1 MRCLFWALALIIF
14 VAVVVPALV
23 AVVAV
28 TAFAAFA
35 VLRFTLPW
43 LLVGLGV
50 WLLVGRGHRSGRDRR
65 SRRNR
70 WYWDQNGWHAWGPTP
85 PSTSWTRPADPAPP
99 ADAEKPTT
107 LPTSL
112 PIDVEVKVEQIRH
125 KVTVLLGYAER
136 FPIFSQDLYLVRQTA
151 NEYLPKTL
159 DAYQAIA
166 ASGGAE
172 EIEAT
177 SGKTAH
183 QELTEQLDLLDSKL
197 TDIAQDLQRRDMD
210 HLLANRRFLEERFG
224 HRPA

>member
-1 MRCLFWALALIIF
+1 VRCLFWALAMIF
-14 VAVVVPALV
+14 VVAVVVPAVV
-23 AVVAV
+23 ATLAV
-28 TAFAAFA
+28 TAFAAFW
-35 VLRFTLPW
+35 VLRFMLPW
-43 LLVGLGV
+43 LLVALGV
-50 WLLVGRGHRSGRDRR
+50 WLIFGRAGRRSRRGRW

-70 WYWDQNGWHAWGPTP
+70 WSNWDDDWRAWGPPQPNVTQ
-85 PSTSWTRPADPAPP
+85 TRPAPP
-99 ADAEKPTT
+99 APAADPATSST

-151 NEYLPKTL
+151 SDYLPKTL
-159 DAYQAIA
+159 DAYRALA
-166 ASGGAE
+166 ASNGAE
-172 EIEAT
+172 VESA

-183 QELTEQLDLLDSKL
+183 QELNEQLDLLDSKL
-197 TDIAQDLQRRDMD
+197 SEIAADLQRRDMD